1 MSQRSG
7 FPPLGEILKSADLI
21 SSAQLE
27 VALQD
32 QQYYQIRLGEIIA
45 LHGWLSQ
52 ETADFFAEDWP
63 KLTVSEI
70 DQPLGY
76 YLHRAA
82 LLNQE
87 QIQIVLEEQKQM
99 GVRFGAIAVLKG
111 WLKQKTLDYFL
122 ENLVQSQPISA
133 FQGKQDVKLQGMESG
148 SKGKNEENEKDE
160 DYCSSVQMSDSVIIL
175 PDNYPIKHKPPGKQK
190 ENAKGQGKPI
200 IQVPKNKK
208 ISKAIAAQ
216 KLLDGEDF
224 DLSSALSLDLEDFGL
239 AGISEGSISW

>member
-7 FPPLGEILKSADLI
+7 FPPLGEILRAADLI

-63 KLTVSEI
+63 RLTVSEVEH
-70 DQPLGY
+70 PLGY

-87 QIQIVLEEQKQM
+87 QIQAVLAEQKQM

-111 WLKQKTLDYFL
+111 WLKQRTLDYFL
-122 ENLVQSQPISA
+122 ENLVQTQSMSA
-133 FQGKQDVKLQGMESG
+133 FQGKQDLKLQVTQSG
-148 SKGKNEENEKDE
+148 VKEKNEENQDDE
-160 DYCSSVQMSDSVIIL
+160 DYSSSVQISDSVIIL
-175 PDNYPIKHKPPGKQK
+175 PDNYPVKNKPPGKQK
-190 ENAKGQGKPI
+190 ESSKVQGKPL
-200 IQVPKNKK
+200 IQLPKNKK
-208 ISKAIAAQ
+208 IAQAIAAQ
-216 KLLDGEDF
+216 KLLDG
-224 DLSSALSLDLEDFGL
+224 
-239 AGISEGSISW
+239 